1 MMKKNLTTE
10 EFIKILYIICDDIE
24 KNKDY
29 FSELDRATGD
39 GDHGV
44 TMSIGWT
51 AVKEKL
57 DTLSSD
63 LTFDKICMQVASSF
77 LSAVGASAGPLYAT
91 ALMRGGAKLKDLKSS
106 NALQIADFFE
116 AAANGI
122 KERGKAEL
130 GDKTMLD
137 VWIPAAETIK
147 KTSIGQEDIIEILK
161 QGALKAKQAME
172 STKDMLSKKG
182 RSSNLGERSRGH
194 IDPGAASSA
203 MIINTFFEAIENLDN
218 I

>member
-1 MMKKNLTTE
+1 MKKSLTTK
-10 EFIKILYIICDDIE
+10 EFIEILYKVCEDIE

-57 DTLSSD
+57 RTISSD

-91 ALMRGGAKLKDLKSS
+91 ALMRGGSKLKDLNSCNS
-106 NALQIADFFE
+106 IQLADFFK

-137 VWIPAAETIK
+137 VWMPASETIEEA
-147 KTSIGQEDIIEILK
+147 SNSSEDIVKVLE
-161 QGALKAKQAME
+161 QGAIKANESME
-172 STKDMLSKKG
+172 ATKDMLSKRG
-182 RSSNLGERSRGH
+182 RSSKLGERSVGH

-203 MIINTFFEAIENLDN
+203 MIINTFFDTVKNLPDS
-218 I
+218 

>member
-1 MMKKNLTTE
+1 MIKKNLNTK
-10 EFIKILYIICDDIE
+10 EFIQIFFKICENIE

-29 FSELDRATGD
+29 FSELDRAIGD

-57 DTLSSD
+57 SEFSD
-63 LTFDKICMQVASSF
+63 DITFDKICIQIASSF
-77 LSAVGASAGPLYAT
+77 LNAVGASAGPLYAT
-91 ALMRGGAKLKDLKSS
+91 ALMRGGAKLKGLKNINSS
-106 NALQIADFFE
+106 QMADFFE

-137 VWIPAAETIK
+137 VWLPVSEVMKINVE
-147 KTSIGQEDIIEILK
+147 QNEDIIEIL
-161 QGALKAKQAME
+161 LKGSLIADQAMK

-182 RSSNLGERSRGH
+182 RSSKLGERSKGH
-194 IDPGAASSA
+194 IDPGAASSE
-203 MIINTFFEAIENLDN
+203 MIIRTFYETTKDFNTS
-218 I
+218 

>member
-1 MMKKNLTTE
+1 MKKNLTTE
-10 EFIKILYIICDDIE
+10 EFIKILYTICDDIE

-182 RSSNLGERSRGH
+182 RSSKLGERSRGH